1 MFSRKI
7 LGFNDKWQGD
17 SLLDRFGNDVFG
29 GRSCHQCLSAELEW
43 HTFVTFSDR
52 CIQKFC
58 GGYKAKS
65 AKILRILASDSV
77 ACMLPVYYFS
87 WLNQDLHGINVHIK
101 CNWFLCIQ
109 FFSYDAGCCGAHDC
123 CRWGKSCT
131 SYSTT
136 WCYMKYD
143 TQKWRKV
150 QKVDGRNK

>member
-1 MFSRKI
+1 MTNGKVTVFLTDLEMMCLEGGAVINAYQQSW
-7 LGFNDKWQGD
+7 ND
-17 SLLDRFGNDVFG
+17 N
-29 GRSCHQCLSAELEW
+29 
-43 HTFVTFSDR
+43 TFVTFSDR